1 MLVCTLVSEL
11 LGQTKVYHIHLIPLR
26 ELLCDFANFLV
37 HPHHDHHHNHNH
49 HLLVEPHQEVIRLH
63 VSMDEVL
70 PMDKLDP
77 AYQLVSQ
84 QENGFEAEFAIA
96 EVEEVLQT
104 RSQELHHHHVVLA
117 LAAVVLHKRDP
128 HSSLHYLGAV

>member
-1 MLVCTLVSEL
+1 MLC
-11 LGQTKVYHIHLIPLR
+11 H
-26 ELLCDFANFLV
+26 FANFLV
-37 HPHHDHHHNHNH
+37 HPHHDHHHYLHHHHH

-77 AYQLVSQ
+77 AYQLVSE

-96 EVEEVLQT
+96 EVEEVFQA
-104 RSQELHHHHVVLA
+104 RSQ
-117 LAAVVLHKRDP
+117 
-128 HSSLHYLGAV
+128 

>member
-1 MLVCTLVSEL
+1 MLC
-11 LGQTKVYHIHLIPLR
+11 H
-26 ELLCDFANFLV
+26 FANFLL
-37 HPHHDHHHNHNH
+37 HPHNHHDRHLHHHR

-70 PMDKLDP
+70 PVDKLDP
-77 AYQLVSQ
+77 AYQLVSE
-84 QENGFEAEFAIA
+84 QENGFEAEFAVA

-104 RSQELHHHHVVLA
+104 WTKQLHNHHVVLA

-128 HSSLHYLGAV
+128 HSSLHYLGAPRNKSDCELLNEW